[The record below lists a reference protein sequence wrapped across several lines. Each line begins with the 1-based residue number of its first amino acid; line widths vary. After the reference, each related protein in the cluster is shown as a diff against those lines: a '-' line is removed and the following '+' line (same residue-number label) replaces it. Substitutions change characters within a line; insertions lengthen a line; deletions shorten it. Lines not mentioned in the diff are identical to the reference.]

1 MSKQYLKLMG
11 SNSISYNILASGDT
25 VDALKTFFSEQCRK
39 GPRSNDFFFPQLN
52 LDTRTCT
59 QKLYYP
65 ERKCGCY
72 TCIG

>member
-1 MSKQYLKLMG
+1 MLAVKAILKIDGKQFYFV
-11 SNSISYNILASGDT
+11 SGDT
-25 VDALKTFFSEQCRK
+25 VDALKSFFSEQCRK